1 VTPLR
6 FIQITAVDKN
16 IFNGKGKSKGNV
28 GALHY
33 PLPIFTYQSVLLAQL
48 NLKDTHLLHAEISLV

>member
-1 VTPLR
+1 MVKVKVR
-6 FIQITAVDKN
+6 
-16 IFNGKGKSKGNV
+16 GNV